1 MKRCDDSRWREAC
14 LRVDQAASL
23 LESSRRSVDAR
34 VWEARDRW
42 AEAARAWLEGTAGLN
57 DAIEASIGFEESA
70 RTATSGTAILAE
82 HLPAGTGREL
92 PRQN

>member
-14 LRVDQAASL
+14 QRVDQAASL
-23 LESSRRSVDAR
+23 LESTRRSVDPR

-42 AEAARAWLEGTAGLN
+42 AEAARAWLEGTEGLD

-70 RTATSGTAILAE
+70 RTATSGTTPIPAE
-82 HLPAGTGREL
+82 YTGR
-92 PRQN
+92 